1 LRGTATARV
10 CLDNLLDLSIWITL
24 LDQLSDGARN
34 SYSPNQSYRDNP
46 TWSFLLYGFHFV
58 ASEGQDPAFMEQDIL
73 IENQRAQAI
82 LRELLRDGNIT
93 VEQMVQT
100 FAVSHS
106 SIRRDLREL
115 ERAGLLRRTRGGAVL
130 VEPALYEPFRH
141 VSSFGEQEQRCLA
154 EKRRIGLAA
163 AEMIAEGEIVSLGA
177 GTTTTQVARGI
188 RHRKNITVVT
198 NAVNI
203 AMELSH
209 RSDLKIFMSGG
220 FLSSDW
226 FTLVGAAAIQSIS
239 EMFVAKIFLGI
250 DGIHPQHGL
259 TTNYPDQAAIH
270 RQMLQQAHYRVI
282 VADHS
287 KINVTGAMLI
297 CPLNEINLLI
307 TDKGATKAMLAPLLN
322 EGIKIQCV

>member
-1 LRGTATARV
+1 LRGTVTTRI

-46 TWSFLLYGFHFV
+46 MWSFLLYGFHFV

-100 FAVSHS
+100 FDVSHA

-141 VSSFGEQEQRCLA
+141 VSSFGEQEQLCLA
-154 EKRRIGLAA
+154 ENG
-163 AEMIAEGEIVSLGA
+163 G
-177 GTTTTQVARGI
+177 
-188 RHRKNITVVT
+188 
-198 NAVNI
+198 
-203 AMELSH
+203 
-209 RSDLKIFMSGG
+209 SG
-220 FLSSDW
+220 W
-226 FTLVGAAAIQSIS
+226 Q
-239 EMFVAKIFLGI
+239 
-250 DGIHPQHGL
+250 PQ
-259 TTNYPDQAAIH
+259 I
-270 RQMLQQAHYRVI
+270 
-282 VADHS
+282 
-287 KINVTGAMLI
+287 
-297 CPLNEINLLI
+297 
-307 TDKGATKAMLAPLLN
+307 
-322 EGIKIQCV
+322 

>member
-1 LRGTATARV
+1 
-10 CLDNLLDLSIWITL
+10 
-24 LDQLSDGARN
+24 
-34 SYSPNQSYRDNP
+34 
-46 TWSFLLYGFHFV
+46 
-58 ASEGQDPAFMEQDIL
+58 MEQDIL

-100 FAVSHS
+100 FDVSHA

-141 VSSFGEQEQRCLA
+141 VSSFGEQEQLCLA

-163 AEMIAEGEIVSLGA
+163 ADMIAEGEIVSLGA

-209 RSDLKIFMSGG
+209 RSELKIFMSGG
-220 FLSSDW
+220 VLSSDW

-239 EMFVAKIFLGI
+239 EMFVDKIFLGI

-259 TTNYPDQAAIH
+259 TTNHPDHAAIH
-270 RQMLQQAHYRVI
+270 RQMLQQARYRVI
-282 VADHS
+282 VADHR

-297 CPLNEINLLI
+297 CPLDGINLLI
-307 TDKGATKAMLAPLLN
+307 TDKGATKAMLAPFLN
-322 EGIKIQCV
+322 EGINIQCV

>member
-1 LRGTATARV
+1 MRGTVTTRV

-100 FAVSHS
+100 FDVSHA

-141 VSSFGEQEQRCLA
+141 VSSFGEQEQLCLA

-163 AEMIAEGEIVSLGA
+163 ADMIAEGEIVSLGA

-209 RSDLKIFMSGG
+209 RSELKIFMSGG
-220 FLSSDW
+220 VLSSDW

-239 EMFVAKIFLGI
+239 EMFVDKIFLGI

-259 TTNYPDQAAIH
+259 TTNYPDHAAIH
-270 RQMLQQAHYRVI
+270 RQMLQQARYRVI
-282 VADHS
+282 VADHR

-297 CPLNEINLLI
+297 CPLDGINLLI

-322 EGIKIQCV
+322 EGINIQCV